1 MVNGVLYKVNSDGT
15 LWKMTFDG
23 TAYGTASAVN
33 TGDALAAQTDWH
45 TDAKTLTSI
54 FYSEGY
60 IYYTKSGTNALYRR
74 GFEVEDGLVGQ
85 QRFSTTTSGVNWS
98 NVRGAF
104 VAGGKLFNANTSGQ
118 LFSMTWSQSAHAPV
132 AGTSVQLT
140 NAGTGWASRALF
152 PLQATPPPVNEAPV
166 ASATVSCNLLQCSFD
181 ASAST
186 DPENGPMT
194 YDWDFGDGTAHGTG
208 VTTTHAYGADGDRA
222 VTLTVT
228 DNKGATNSVT
238 RTASPTSTA
247 DSISFVNS
255 ANNNGNRSNHSITV
269 PSGTQVGDTMLLFFT
284 ANSIAPVYTGPAGW
298 TQVQSQN
305 GSSQVAKVYTKTAT
319 ASDLVAPGNSVTV
332 KSTQADGTTT
342 YFVKS
347 DLTLASYRG
356 IGSPAIT
363 ASAITAQNVANPV
376 HTTPTVN
383 APDGSNWV
391 VSYWTDK
398 GTNTTGWTGPATETQ
413 RSEGTMTGT
422 SHVSSLLMDSNA
434 RVNSGGQGGLNATA
448 DPASSAQG
456 LTMTLLLKGAGPQP
470 ANQDPVAQASQVSC
484 TGLTCSFDGG
494 LSSDPEGGA
503 LTYDWNW
510 GDGTAHGTTATP
522 SHAFTAGVDTQVT
535 LTVTDPQGKTGS
547 TTVTA
552 TPRTPPANGAP
563 TAHITGVSCANLS
576 CSFDGSTSSDPED
589 TLSYSWNFGDNTAAV
604 TTANPTHPYSTA
616 GAVHRDPHRQRRPR
630 AHRHRHHDGQP
641 VGRPEPRPDGAHHQ
655 RELPEP
661 HLLVQRRDVDRPGE
675 RHADLQLELRGR
687 HGARIGRDP
696 VARLRLGGR
705 GAVHRDPDRQRR
717 PRAHR
722 HRHGHGQP
730 AGQPRGQRRAG
741 GDGPD
746 GRQPLDPRGHA
757 ADERAGR

>member
-1 MVNGVLYKVNSDGT
+1 
-15 LWKMTFDG
+15 MTFDG

-305 GSSQVAKVYTKTAT
+305 GSSQVA
-319 ASDLVAPGNSVTV
+319 
-332 KSTQADGTTT
+332 
-342 YFVKS
+342 
-347 DLTLASYRG
+347 
-356 IGSPAIT
+356 
-363 ASAITAQNVANPV
+363 
-376 HTTPTVN
+376 
-383 APDGSNWV
+383 
-391 VSYWTDK
+391 
-398 GTNTTGWTGPATETQ
+398 
-413 RSEGTMTGT
+413 
-422 SHVSSLLMDSNA
+422 
-434 RVNSGGQGGLNATA
+434 
-448 DPASSAQG
+448 QG
-456 LTMTLLLKGAGPQP
+456 LHE
-470 ANQDPVAQASQVSC
+470 
-484 TGLTCSFDGG
+484 DG
-494 LSSDPEGGA
+494 DRE
-503 LTYDWNW
+503 
-510 GDGTAHGTTATP
+510 
-522 SHAFTAGVDTQVT
+522 
-535 LTVTDPQGKTGS
+535 
-547 TTVTA
+547 
-552 TPRTPPANGAP
+552 
-563 TAHITGVSCANLS
+563 
-576 CSFDGSTSSDPED
+576 
-589 TLSYSWNFGDNTAAV
+589 
-604 TTANPTHPYSTA
+604 
-616 GAVHRDPHRQRRPR
+616 RP
-630 AHRHRHHDGQP
+630 
-641 VGRPEPRPDGAHHQ
+641 
-655 RELPEP
+655 
-661 HLLVQRRDVDRPGE
+661 
-675 RHADLQLELRGR
+675 
-687 HGARIGRDP
+687 
-696 VARLRLGGR
+696 
-705 GAVHRDPDRQRR
+705 
-717 PRAHR
+717 
-722 HRHGHGQP
+722 
-730 AGQPRGQRRAG
+730 RRAG
-741 GDGPD
+741 QQRDW
-746 GRQPLDPRGHA
+746 
-757 ADERAGR
+757 